1 MQALSRAPALLFIM
15 VIINPFIK
23 LLLFLHYYYYHYN
36 NVSTL

>member
-1 MQALSRAPALLFIM
+1 MQAPVRVPALLFIM